1 MRYLKNFVEPR
12 SDSVIQ
18 RYLEWLPTLGE
29 KVYLAPG
36 VQLIGRA
43 HLANHVSLWHNVVVR
58 ADVNTITIGENSN
71 IQDLSM
77 LHVTELNAL
86 KIGKNVSLG
95 HHVVLHGCTIE
106 DSCLI
111 GMGAIVLDGAV
122 IGENSVVAAGTLVPP
137 GKKFP
142 PRSMIM
148 GNPAKLTREL
158 TPSEAHGY
166 ANHYRAYLGYKDQYL
181 KMLEEDQNS
190 SLSR

>member
-1 MRYLKNFVEPR
+1 
-12 SDSVIQ
+12 VIQ
-18 RYLEWLPTLGE
+18 RYLNWKPILGE
-29 KVYLAPG
+29 QVYIAPG

-43 HLANHVSLWHNVVVR
+43 HLGHHVSLWHNVVVR

-95 HHVVLHGCTIE
+95 HNVVLHGCTIE

-122 IGENSVVAAGTLVPP
+122 IGENSVVAAGSLVAP

-142 PRSMIM
+142 PKSMIM
-148 GNPAKLTREL
+148 GNPAKLTRPL
-158 TPSEAHGY
+158 TDEEAHGY
-166 ANHYRAYLGYKDQYL
+166 ANHYRAYLRL
-181 KMLEEDQNS
+181 
-190 SLSR
+190 

>member
-1 MRYLKNFVEPR
+1 MIHRYLNWTPC
-12 SDSVIQ
+12 
-18 RYLEWLPTLGE
+18 LGE

-43 HLANHVSLWHNVVVR
+43 FLADHVSLWHNVVVR
-58 ADVNTITIGENSN
+58 ADVNAITIGENTN

-77 LHVTELNAL
+77 LHVTEMNGL

-137 GKKFP
+137 GKVFP

-148 GNPAKLTREL
+148 GNPAKLTRSL
-158 TPSEAHGY
+158 TEAEAQGY
-166 ANHYRAYLGYKDQYL
+166 GNHYRAYIAYKDQYL
-181 KMLEEDQNS
+181 KMQEED
-190 SLSR
+190 LGAK